1 MKINPYT
8 KYNNFGKTYI
18 YINRGVIYG
27 NNTQRGSGYSTD
39 DVGK

>member
-18 YINRGVIYG
+18 LIGGFIYD
-27 NNTQRGSGYSTD
+27 NKTQRGSGYSTD
-39 DVGK
+39 DDGK